1 MPLKLKLSLG
11 ITVVLAVTVVLL
23 SAMLL
28 RQQQQTLTVEMKKRG
43 QTIAQN
49 LAASAKNPLVSDD
62 ELTLNL
68 LVKEALKDPDIAY
81 VAITDEKG
89 KIMAHSDVHRVG
101 RGLERPAGLQP
112 LGKEPLVQTY
122 EAAGDG
128 NIIDFSVPL
137 SFRQVPIGA
146 LYLGVSQRAN
156 GEALALARRNAI
168 YVSMAMVI
176 LGIAGA
182 FTLGYRLSRP
192 ISRLMEGT
200 RAVAEG
206 NYAITLHVPSRD
218 EIGALTQSFND
229 MATSLR
235 EKDAIKREKD
245 AIKRAFTRYVARE
258 VVTEILRDPDK
269 IVLTG
274 ERREVTVLFCDV
286 RGFTSISERLRP
298 EDVVSLLNAFYTLMI
313 DTIFKHDGTLD
324 KFLGDGVM
332 AVFGAPIFHHDH
344 ALRALRTALA
354 MQAGIRELSER
365 RAAEGR
371 APLRIGIGVN
381 AGSAVAGSVGTEA
394 RMEYTVIGDSVNLA
408 SRLESYAKPGQILIA
423 EHTYDVVK
431 NAIEA
436 RALGRL
442 KVRGKE
448 EDLEVYEVLGV
459 RGE

>member
-1 MPLKLKLSLG
+1 MPLKLKLSLV

-28 RQQQQTLTVEMKKRG
+28 RQQQRTLTAEMVKRG
-43 QTIAQN
+43 LTIAQN

-68 LVKEALKDPDIAY
+68 LVKEALKDPDVAY

-89 KIMAHSDVHRVG
+89 KILAHSDVHRVG
-101 RGLERPAGLQP
+101 RGLERPAQLQP
-112 LGKEPLVQTY
+112 LGKELLVQTY
-122 EAAGDG
+122 EAAGDQ

-137 SFRQVPIGA
+137 SFRQVPVGA

-156 GEALALARRNAI
+156 VAALARARNNAI
-168 YVSMAMVI
+168 FVSVAMVL
-176 LGIAGA
+176 LGIGGA
-182 FTLGYRLSRP
+182 FALGSVLSRP

-200 RAVAEG
+200 RAIADG
-206 NYAITLHVPSRD
+206 NYAITLYVPSRD
-218 EIGALTQSFND
+218 EIGALTHSFNE
-229 MATSLR
+229 MAASL
-235 EKDAIKREKD
+235 REKD

-258 VVTEILRDPDK
+258 VVTEILKDPDK

-286 RGFTSISERLRP
+286 RGFTSISERLAP
-298 EDVVSLLNAFYTLMI
+298 EQVVSLLNAFYTLMI
-313 DTIFKHDGTLD
+313 DTTFKHDGTLD

-332 AVFGAPIFHHDH
+332 AVFGAPIFHADH
-344 ALRALRTALA
+344 TLRALRTALA
-354 MQAGIRELSER
+354 MQAGIRELSAR
-365 RAAEGR
+365 RAAEGKP
-371 APLRIGIGVN
+371 PLKIGIGVN

-423 EHTYDVVK
+423 EHTYDIVK
-431 NAIEA
+431 DAVEA
-436 RALGRL
+436 RSLGRL

-448 EDLEVYEVLGV
+448 EELEVYEVLGV